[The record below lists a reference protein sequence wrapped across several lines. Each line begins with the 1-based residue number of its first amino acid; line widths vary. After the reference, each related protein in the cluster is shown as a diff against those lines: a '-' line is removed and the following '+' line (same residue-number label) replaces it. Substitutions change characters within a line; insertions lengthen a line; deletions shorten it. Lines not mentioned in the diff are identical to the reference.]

1 MRELSGMGT
10 LKCVDFE
17 GEVGGWG
24 AGWLG
29 GNRKT
34 RARQFESK
42 LPFLLSRFSSLRL
55 SQSRMALEPQEVF
68 SFPGRSRERV

>member
-1 MRELSGMGT
+1 MSELSGMGT
-10 LKCVDFE
+10 LECVDFE

-24 AGWLG
+24 LG

-42 LPFLLSRFSSLRL
+42 LSFLLLRPL
-55 SQSRMALEPQEVF
+55 SVGWSQSRVVLEPREVF